1 MLLITRDG
9 LIVVFQNREIQI
21 LLLLVEHA
29 REIDLRWYDLRPF
42 GIPSSVSNNHIYRSS
57 TISPDH
63 LFEISIRIPELF
75 IHSSRSFQD
84 FFFYKNL
91 FTSIHS
97 NIFYRKR
104 KKETE
109 ENDRFNFDAKWI
121 KKVSGPL
128 WIFYDSCLKSF
139 VAVRFECRDSGRKL
153 LRLKIFI
160 GRAAILGSWKSN
172 WKEEGNGDGGGNH
185 LVNFGKLGANYP
197 YFAVRANRWSVN

>member
-121 KKVSGPL
+121 KKFLVRYEFFTTVVWKVSLQSVSNAVTPEG
-128 WIFYDSCLKSF
+128 SC
-139 VAVRFECRDSGRKL
+139 
-153 LRLKIFI
+153 
-160 GRAAILGSWKSN
+160 
-172 WKEEGNGDGGGNH
+172 
-185 LVNFGKLGANYP
+185 
-197 YFAVRANRWSVN
+197 FA